1 MRHRLKG
8 RKLGRTTAHRQAL
21 ERNIVQSLFIYGR
34 IITTEAKAKEF
45 RGTAEHMI
53 TLGKVGDLPARRRI
67 LRTVQDPRLAKKIID
82 DVAKRF
88 GDRQGGYTRVVKLG
102 GSRWDGDG
110 RGHYAFNRLGDNGK
124 KAIWELVVR
133 KDRDEEL
140 RSAGRVKSAPTEAPA
155 GSAPA
160 AEKKAPAKKEKKAK
174 AEKKAAPKK

>member
-1 MRHRLKG
+1 MRHRLAG

-45 RGTAEHMI
+45 RGTAEHLI
-53 TLGKVGDLPARRRI
+53 QLGKVGDLPARRRI

-88 GDRQGGYTRVVKLG
+88 TDRQGGYTRVVKLG

-110 RGHYAFNRLGDNGK
+110 RGLYAFNRLGDNGK

-140 RSAGRVKSAPTEAPA
+140 RSAGRVKLPPAPTSETPGGA
-155 GSAPA
+155 APA
-160 AEKKAPAKKEKKAK
+160 AGAPKKEKKAK
-174 AEKKAAPKK
+174 AEKKAPAKK